1 MKALYTLVFLVF
13 LFSAF
18 AQRGDLPVQ
27 NREDMNT
34 QNQGDQSQL
43 KIQESNEI
51 RLQENVSNDAKAG
64 KSENAANS
72 GQYNMSIKTRVNL
85 VQQNQ
90 GNNTKISVQLSNG
103 RNAEIKVMPNTASDI
118 AIQRLRL
125 RVCTEENNCSIELKE
140 VGQGDQ
146 VRAVYEVQ
154 AQKQAKILGIFAT
167 KLQLRA
173 QIDAE
178 NGETKIQKPWWSF
191 LAVES

>member
-18 AQRGDLPVQ
+18 AQRNDIPIQ

-34 QNQGDQSQL
+34 QNQGEQDQLQI
-43 KIQESNEI
+43 KESNEI
-51 RLQENVSNDAKAG
+51 RVQENISNDAKAE
-64 KSENAANS
+64 KPENANS

-90 GNNTKISVQLSNG
+90 GNSTKISVQLSNG
-103 RNAEIKVMPNTASDI
+103 RNTEIKVMPNTASDI

-146 VRAVYEVQ
+146 IRAVYEVQ

-167 KLQLRA
+167 KLQLKA

-178 NGETKIQKPWWSF
+178 SGETKIQKPWWSF